1 MTLAIL
7 CSGQGA
13 QHAGMFALTRDTP
26 AAKPLFA
33 VAAALLGYDPGS
45 ASFPTENLLRNR
57 DAQVLC
63 TLAPLCVVT
72 ALGNALP
79 ARRCVAGYSVG
90 EIAAWSVAGLIEP
103 GAALELVAARAQA
116 MDAASQGDEGMLFV
130 RGLAREFVDA
140 MCTGR
145 AAEIAIVNP
154 GEAFVLAGQRDALD
168 AIAIAIEARQHGAAR
183 VVPVAV
189 RVASHTRFL
198 AAASP
203 VFSECLAHTH
213 IARALRP
220 GVRLLSG
227 IDAATVLDVRA
238 GLDKLAAQ
246 ISQPVQWAACIDACV
261 ESGVTAFLELG
272 PGRALAE
279 MAAAA
284 YPSLP
289 SRSVEDFKS
298 LQGVR
303 DWLARVD
310 A

>member
-1 MTLAIL
+1 
-7 CSGQGA
+7 
-13 QHAGMFALTRDTP
+13 
-26 AAKPLFA
+26 
-33 VAAALLGYDPGS
+33 
-45 ASFPTENLLRNR
+45 
-57 DAQVLC
+57 
-63 TLAPLCVVT
+63 
-72 ALGNALP
+72 
-79 ARRCVAGYSVG
+79 
-90 EIAAWSVAGLIEP
+90 
-103 GAALELVAARAQA
+103 
-116 MDAASQGDEGMLFV
+116 MLFV
-130 RGLAREFVDA
+130 RGLARKLVDA
-140 MCTGR
+140 MCAGR
-145 AAEIAIVNP
+145 AAAIAIVNP

-168 AIAIAIEARQHGAAR
+168 AIAVEARQHGAAR

-189 RVASHTRFL
+189 QVASHTRFL

-203 VFSECLAHTH
+203 AFRERLAQTH
-213 IARALRP
+213 IARAPRP

-227 IDAATVLDVRA
+227 VDAATVLDVDT

-246 ISQPVQWAACIDACV
+246 ISQPVQWAACLDACV

-284 YPSLP
+284 YPALP

>member
-33 VAAALLGYDPGS
+33 VAAALLGYDPGD
-45 ASFPTENLLRNR
+45 ASLAAQNLLRNR

-63 TLAPLCVVT
+63 TLAPLCVVA

-103 GAALELVAARAQA
+103 GAALELVAARARA

-130 RGLAREFVDA
+130 RGLARELVDA
-140 MCTGR
+140 MCAGR

-168 AIAIAIEARQHGAAR
+168 AIAIEARQRGAAR

-189 RVASHTRFL
+189 QVASHTRFL

-203 VFSECLAHTH
+203 VFRERLAQAR

-220 GVRLLSG
+220 GVRLFSG
-227 IDAATVLDVRA
+227 IDGATVLDIGV
-238 GLDKLAAQ
+238 GLDKLGAQ

-298 LQGVR
+298 LHGVR
-303 DWLARVD
+303 DWLVRID

>member
-13 QHAGMFALTRDTP
+13 QHAGMFALTRDFP

-33 VAAALLGYDPGS
+33 FAAALLGYNPGD
-45 ASFPTENLLRNR
+45 ASFPAENLLRNR

-63 TLAPLCVVT
+63 TLAPLCVVA
-72 ALGNALP
+72 ALGDALP
-79 ARRCVAGYSVG
+79 PRRCVAGYSVG
-90 EIAAWSVAGLIEP
+90 EIAAWSVVGLIEP
-103 GAALELVAARAQA
+103 GATLKLVAARAQA
-116 MDAASQGDEGMLFV
+116 MDAASNGDEGMLFV
-130 RGLAREFVDA
+130 RGLARQLINA
-140 MCTGR
+140 MCAGR

-154 GEAFVLAGQRDALD
+154 DEAFVLAGQRDALD
-168 AIAIAIEARQHGAAR
+168 VIAFEARQRGAVR

-198 AAASP
+198 TAASP
-203 VFSECLAHTH
+203 VFREHLAQAHV
-213 IARALRP
+213 ARRLRP

-227 IDAATVLDVRA
+227 IDAATVLDVGA

-261 ESGVTAFLELG
+261 ESGATAFLELG
-272 PGRALAE
+272 PGHALAD
-279 MAAAA
+279 MAVTA
-284 YPSLP
+284 YPALP